1 MYGGLMTDQSAE
13 RKKFNKERF
22 DIISEEKQLQV
33 LQAAID
39 EFSENGFN
47 GTSINKV
54 AKRANISIGAM
65 YSYFESKEDLFL
77 SIVERMFCV
86 LEKALEKVD
95 VNRDFYEVVEELF
108 VVAHDYAI
116 SNPQLNQIYLDFST
130 HSLSNL
136 SSKVSRRLETISN
149 DLYRSIITKAQIN
162 HVIDSSLDPSMLSFI
177 IDNLIMMYHFSF
189 TSDYYKERMCIFLG
203 SELLDAPSLQIDEI
217 MKIIRK
223 LA

>member
-1 MYGGLMTDQSAE
+1 MLEQSVD
-13 RKKFNKERF
+13 KKRFNKERF
-22 DIISEEKQLQV
+22 DIISEDKQHQV

-77 SIVERMFCV
+77 TIVERMFCV
-86 LEKALEKVD
+86 LENALKEVD
-95 VNRDFYEVVEELF
+95 LNRDFYEVIEGLF

-130 HSLSNL
+130 HSLSSL
-136 SSKVSRRLETISN
+136 SSKVSRRLETISK
-149 DLYRSIITKAQIN
+149 DMYRSIIDKAQVN
-162 HVIDSSLDPSMLSFI
+162 SRVDATLDPGMLSFF

-189 TSDYYKERMCIFLG
+189 TSDYFKERMRIFLG
-203 SELLDAPSLQIDEI
+203 DHLVDAPELQIDEI
-217 MKIIRK
+217 MKIIKK
-223 LA
+223 LG

>member
-1 MYGGLMTDQSAE
+1 MSEQNVE
-13 RKKFNKERF
+13 KKKFNKERF
-22 DIISEEKQLQV
+22 DIISEDKQQQV

-77 SIVERMFCV
+77 TIVERMFCV
-86 LEKALEKVD
+86 LENAIKEVD
-95 VNRDFYEVVEELF
+95 LNRDFYEVIEGLF

-136 SSKVSRRLETISN
+136 SSRVSRRLETISK
-149 DLYRSIITKAQIN
+149 DMYLSIIEKAQEKHRVDQTI
-162 HVIDSSLDPSMLSFI
+162 DPSMLSFF

-189 TSDYYKERMCIFLG
+189 TSDYFKERMQIFLG
-203 SELLDAPSLQIDEI
+203 NHLVDAPELQIDEI
-217 MKIIRK
+217 MKIIKK
-223 LA
+223 LV